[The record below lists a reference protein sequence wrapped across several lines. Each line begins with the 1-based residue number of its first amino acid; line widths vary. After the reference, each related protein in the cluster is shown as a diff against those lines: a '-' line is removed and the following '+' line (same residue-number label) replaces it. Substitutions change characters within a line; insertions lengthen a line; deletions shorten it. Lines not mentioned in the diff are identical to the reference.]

1 MREGPRILMVA
12 GEASGDAQAA
22 RLAAA
27 MLETRPQAF
36 IYGTGGEA
44 MRRAGVHTSVDI
56 SELSVMGIV
65 EVVGALG
72 RIRRC
77 YRMLKADLRS
87 QRPPDLL
94 VLVDFPDFNLPLA
107 RVAKRAGV
115 KVLYYVSPQVW
126 AWRRGRIGKLSKRV
140 DRMIALFP
148 FEVELYRSHGL
159 DTHFVGHPLAEDVCA
174 TRPGAQTRALH
185 GLPADALVVT
195 LMPGS
200 RSREI
205 KQMLPLMLDA
215 ARGLDSKVGLA
226 LARAPGLDPQLLEG
240 LVADSG
246 LDIAIVGGDTYN
258 LIAASDVVSVTS
270 GTATVECALL
280 GTPMVVSYRMSPCSY
295 AIARV
300 LVRVPFVAMPN
311 IILGREVVPEFVQ
324 SRATAA
330 NIGRAINAYLESADL
345 RRAASEQLADIA
357 GVLVSKGAA
366 GRAAG
371 LAWEMLA

>member
-27 MLETRPQAF
+27 MLDARPQAY
-36 IYGTGGEA
+36 IYGIGGEA
-44 MRRAGVHTSVDI
+44 MRRAGVHTTVDI

-77 YRMLKADLRS
+77 YRMLKAELRS
-87 QRPPDLL
+87 ERPPDLL
-94 VLVDFPDFNLPLA
+94 VLVDFPDFNMPLA

-174 TRPGAQTRALH
+174 TRSGVQTRALH

-215 ARGLDSKVGLA
+215 VRGLDSKVGLA
-226 LARAPGLDPQLLEG
+226 LARAPGLDPALLEG

-280 GTPMVVSYRMSPCSY
+280 GTPMVVSYRMSPFSY
-295 AIARV
+295 AIARA

-324 SRATAA
+324 SRATAV
-330 NIGRAINAYLESADL
+330 NLRRAINAYLESADL

-357 GVLVSKGAA
+357 DVLVSKGAA

-371 LAWEMLA
+371 LAWEMVA